1 MLFGWTSG
9 QFGSRASSQ
18 LWSSRVI
25 ISQLKRVVAILQSRL
40 KLALFLVSVI
50 GYQPSAQPPTWFGGG
65 GGAGFSFRAS
75 FPYMTA
81 VSVLI
86 SSTCLGLKLEFPF
99 PMWFIVSPTG
109 FQGLLRWP
117 CFAYRWPCLGAH
129 RAFAWGCNCDPK
141 PSPPWYDHC
150 CLAAYLACAL
160 FTVSH
165 HIWRSFPYLP
175 PGDASD
181 RGWSPCTLEYYNP
194 STRNC
199 ILCGIKGVL

>member
-1 MLFGWTSG
+1 MCHNLSIEESG
-9 QFGSRASSQ
+9 SHIAIKTQISSVSGFCNRLSALSPASN
-18 LWSSRVI
+18 
-25 ISQLKRVVAILQSRL
+25 
-40 KLALFLVSVI
+40 LV
-50 GYQPSAQPPTWFGGG
+50 WG

-109 FQGLLRWP
+109 FQGLLRRP